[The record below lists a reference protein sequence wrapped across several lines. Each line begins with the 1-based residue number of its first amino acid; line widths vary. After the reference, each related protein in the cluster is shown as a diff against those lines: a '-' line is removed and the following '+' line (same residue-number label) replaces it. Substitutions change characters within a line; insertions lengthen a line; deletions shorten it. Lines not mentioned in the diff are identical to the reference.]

1 MSRIHGLLASL
12 LLVLVPMGARAEGG
26 VLAVIAPKDGPF
38 AELGNQI
45 RAGAKQLADEKKLK
59 LTDITETCEAGS
71 GTALAD
77 AIIKAKASAAIGFL
91 CGDSLDGA
99 GDALKAAA
107 IPALSV
113 SVHSK
118 ILFEDAEKEG
128 WPFFTLAPSFE
139 QQADKLAEVVVS
151 QWQGASFSIIEDGT
165 LPSRELADATK
176 TRLEDK
182 GLKPISSDTIRPG
195 QENQVALLRRL
206 VKAGVSHVLFT
217 GERSDAAILQR
228 DAASEDTSLS
238 LLGGEAM
245 NAADGAVRLTD
256 GAQAVLL
263 PEVPPSASALAETF
277 RRNGI
282 RPEGYVIPAYSAALI
297 AAEAV
302 SAAATSGKPVAAEL
316 TGRRFDTPL
325 GAISFQG
332 GQPIGNPYALMVW
345 QGGAFQPV
353 P

>member
-1 MSRIHGLLASL
+1 
-12 LLVLVPMGARAEGG
+12 MGARAEGG

-59 LTDITETCEAGS
+59 LTDIAETCEAGS
-71 GTALAD
+71 STALAD

-107 IPALSV
+107 IPVLSV

-165 LPSRELADATK
+165 LPSRELADAIK
-176 TRLEDK
+176 TRLDDK
-182 GLKPISSDTIRPG
+182 GLKPDFQATRSAPVRKTRSRCCAVSSRPG
-195 QENQVALLRRL
+195 FPMCFSQGAKRCGDPPADAVSENA
-206 VKAGVSHVLFT
+206 
-217 GERSDAAILQR
+217 
-228 DAASEDTSLS
+228 SLS

-256 GAQAVLL
+256 GAQAVLR
-263 PEVPPSASALAETF
+263 PEAVPPSASALAETF

-282 RPEGYVIPAYSAALI
+282 RPEGYVIPAYSAARI

-302 SAAATSGKPVAAEL
+302 SAAATSGKA
-316 TGRRFDTPL
+316 GRR
-325 GAISFQG
+325 
-332 GQPIGNPYALMVW
+332 
-345 QGGAFQPV
+345 
-353 P
+353 